1 MQRDSNAPHHQD
13 TKLTPDSGC
22 VFPTAPAIAGMHDI
36 LAAGPATCAASP
48 TQGRRV
54 SPSLSLAQKKP
65 FLASC
70 RGFYLSFSRQLGAN
84 GTALARRGGRS
95 VGRRGLR
102 GREGGQ

>member
-36 LAAGPATCAASP
+36 LAAGPATQP
-48 TQGRRV
+48 LLLRRSV
-54 SPSLSLAQKKP
+54 LPNSSIVWRKNHFWDDHLL
-65 FLASC
+65 L
-70 RGFYLSFSRQLGAN
+70 LTFSRQLGAN